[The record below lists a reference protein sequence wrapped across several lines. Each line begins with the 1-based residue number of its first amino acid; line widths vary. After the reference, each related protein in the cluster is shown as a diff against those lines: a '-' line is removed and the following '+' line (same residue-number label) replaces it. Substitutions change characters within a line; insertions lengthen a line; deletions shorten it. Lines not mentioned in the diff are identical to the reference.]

1 MAHKMSQARYRRY
14 KDLKERYMSGAEVE
28 CPTERD
34 AQLYA
39 MRYSRHPTRRRLY
52 RRKRKNPSAG
62 KMILPL
68 LLGAAAVGVAWW
80 YVKKQQKP
88 ALQPL
93 TQQEVQDW
101 QQIQSVLSNPFGY

>member
-1 MAHKMSQARYRRY
+1 
-14 KDLKERYMSGAEVE
+14 
-28 CPTERD
+28 
-34 AQLYA
+34 
-39 MRYSRHPTRRRLY
+39 
-52 RRKRKNPSAG
+52 
-62 KMILPL
+62 MILPL